1 VLVAVVVNTYAYRR
15 MALAKASHAIKMG
28 KGKGTIPAIGWKETV
43 LSVVGGLLLGSFH
56 PLVETSQNGDAGL
69 GPYAIAFMFAA
80 GVFFSTFVYNLFF
93 MNLTVQ
99 GQPVEMLEYLRGTL
113 KQHALGV
120 AGGVL
125 WAVGAV
131 ASFVVASAPEAHLG
145 PALTYGLGQGAA
157 VVGAL
162 WGLLAWKE
170 FRDGDA
176 PARILMGAMAILF
189 AGGVVLV
196 SVARMYP

>member
-1 VLVAVVVNTYAYRR
+1 
-15 MALAKASHAIKMG
+15 
-28 KGKGTIPAIGWKETV
+28 
-43 LSVVGGLLLGSFH
+43 
-56 PLVETSQNGDAGL
+56 
-69 GPYAIAFMFAA
+69 MFA
-80 GVFFSTFVYNLFF
+80 GGIFCSTFVYNLFF

-99 GQPVEMLEYLRGTL
+99 GQPVEILEYLKGTF

-120 AGGVL
+120 AGGLL

-131 ASFVVASAPEAHLG
+131 ASFVVAGAPGAHLG

-162 WGLLAWKE
+162 WGLLAWNE
-170 FRDGDA
+170 FREGDP
-176 PARILMGAMAILF
+176 PARILMGGMTILF